1 MSTIIRRDAAV
12 LPAVPRRKAGFT
24 LPELLVSLCILL
36 LLMQGVWQ
44 WSMVLRQGVAR
55 VEQNQQAVYIAQ
67 CCLNNVQPDL
77 SAGWSVTVEREPVN
91 AILQQTTVIVSYQDQ
106 QWPFC
111 YVGKVQEAAYA

>member
-12 LPAVPRRKAGFT
+12 LLVVPRRKMGFT

-44 WSMVLRQGVAR
+44 WNMMLRQGVAR

-67 CCLNNVQPDL
+67 CCLNNLQPDL
-77 SAGWSVTVEREPVN
+77 SAGWSVTVEQEPVN
-91 AILQQTTVIVSYQDQ
+91 DILQQTTVVVSYQSQ

-111 YVGKVQEAAYA
+111 YVGKILEPTYE